1 MFNFNKKKENNSPE
15 DLKEVV
21 KRFEKIEEENKKIKE
36 ELEEIRDK
44 QKKFLENPGI
54 VRFNPF
60 PGEGG
65 NQSFSLAFV
74 NKKGDGVVITNFYTK
89 EGNRIYGKPLEKGS
103 CKYALSKEEREAI
116 KKGLGH
122 YE

>member
-1 MFNFNKKKENNSPE
+1 MFNFNKKKEEETPQDLNNIVE
-15 DLKEVV
+15 RF
-21 KRFEKIEEENKKIKE
+21 KRIEEENKKIRE
-36 ELEEIRDK
+36 EIEEIRNK
-44 QKKFLENPGI
+44 QKSFLENPGV

-74 NKKGDGVVITNFYTK
+74 NKNGDGVVVTNFYTK

-103 CKYALSKEEREAI
+103 CKYALSKEEKEAI